1 MSLNIFP
8 CFLTLNVCPLNSLL
22 ICLLRYVPTS
32 FSFYCPFLFRYHHTN
47 HQKKNYFKTLSK
59 QKSSMYISIVYFIDF
74 HFSVLLL
81 LVHVFPFTQII
92 IFLTFCLENFNG
104 RYNRSTN
111 PVKFFKLKKFVSKK
125 KCNERL

>member
-1 MSLNIFP
+1 MFP
-8 CFLTLNVCPLNSLL
+8 HLSRFIVLSYFDIT
-22 ICLLRYVPTS
+22 IQT
-32 FSFYCPFLFRYHHTN
+32 T
-47 HQKKNYFKTLSK
+47 KKNYFKTLSK

-74 HFSVLLL
+74 HFSVPLL

-92 IFLTFCLENFNG
+92 IFLIFFLENFNG
-104 RYNRSTN
+104 RYNGPTN

>member
-1 MSLNIFP
+1 MFFTIKRLSFKFSSHLFTSLCSHIFLVLLS
-8 CFLTLNVCPLNSLL
+8 FLISISPYKPL
-22 ICLLRYVPTS
+22 
-32 FSFYCPFLFRYHHTN
+32 
-47 HQKKNYFKTLSK
+47 KKNYFKTLSK

-74 HFSVLLL
+74 HFSVPLL

-92 IFLTFCLENFNG
+92 IFLIFCLENFNG
-104 RYNRSTN
+104 RYNGPTN

>member
-1 MSLNIFP
+1 MFFNIKRLSFKFSSHLFTSLCSHIFLVLLS
-8 CFLTLNVCPLNSLL
+8 FLISISPYKPL
-22 ICLLRYVPTS
+22 
-32 FSFYCPFLFRYHHTN
+32 
-47 HQKKNYFKTLSK
+47 KKNYFKTLSK

-92 IFLTFCLENFNG
+92 IFLIFCLENFNG